1 MSLAS
6 SVHDI
11 QSLILSFHPVIVVET
26 AEEERMRAILQSV
39 ANQARL
45 TLFEWSITRGLTKG
59 DAPNS
64 VHRITAQPLDALKH
78 LDNLI
83 VDGIFLLKDFARHL
97 EDPMLARQFRE
108 TAERFTHS
116 KSALVLVGPVGSIPE
131 ALEPLVLRYPL
142 SLPGK
147 QELLEVVR
155 SVARS
160 MDSGIRWDF
169 KLPKEQLE
177 VLLGALKGLT
187 LNQARQAVARAIV
200 RNGRLDS
207 HAADAIMDHK
217 VETLREGG
225 LLEYYPS
232 SDNPFELGGFQNL
245 LAWLERARMGFS
257 PEAKAMG
264 LTPPRGILVVGV
276 QGCGKSLSAKA
287 IARTWHMP
295 LLKLDMGSL
304 YNKYMGETEKN
315 FRKALE
321 MAESLAPCVLWLD
334 EIEKALSTGSASSS
348 DDGVSL
354 RILGYFLT
362 WLQEQ
367 DKGIFVVATA
377 NNITRLPPELM
388 RKGRF
393 DETFFVDLPKEA
405 ERLAILKIHM
415 GLRNQD
421 PDSVDLQAITKATDG
436 FSGAE
441 LEQAL
446 IAALYRSLHAKAPLC
461 TQYILDEIS
470 QTIPLSCSRREDL
483 ERLRASA
490 KGRFV
495 PA

>member
-11 QSLILSFHPVIVVET
+11 RSLILSFHPVIAVET
-26 AEEERMRAILQSV
+26 TEEERLRSILQSV
-39 ANQARL
+39 CKKAHL
-45 TLFEWSITRGLTKG
+45 TLFEWSLTRGLTKA
-59 DAPNS
+59 DQPQSIN
-64 VHRITAQPLDALKH
+64 RTTAQPLEALKH
-78 LDNLI
+78 LNTLI
-83 VDGIFLLKDFARHL
+83 VEGVYLLKDFARHL
-97 EDPMLARQFRE
+97 EDPEVARQFRE

-116 KSALVLVGPVGSIPE
+116 KSALILVSSELDIPSR
-131 ALEPLVLRYPL
+131 LDSLVLRYPL
-142 SLPGK
+142 QLPGS
-147 QELLEVVR
+147 QELLEVVAT
-155 SVARS
+155 VARS
-160 MDSGIRWDF
+160 MNNGPRWDL
-169 KLPKEQLE
+169 KLPKPELE
-177 VLLGALKGLT
+177 ILLTALKGLT
-187 LNQARQAVARAIV
+187 LNQARQAVAHAII
-200 RNGRLDS
+200 RNGRLDGN
-207 HAADAIMDHK
+207 AAAAIQDHK
-217 VETLREGG
+217 VEILREGG

-232 SDNPFELGGFQNL
+232 TDNPFQLGGFANMLQ
-245 LAWLERARMGFS
+245 WLERARMGFT

-287 IARTWHMP
+287 IARAWSLP

-315 FRKALE
+315 FRKALD

-334 EIEKALSTGSASSS
+334 EIEKAISTGSQSDS

-354 RILGYFLT
+354 RILGHFLT

-377 NNITRLPPELM
+377 NNISRLPPELM

-393 DETFFVDLPKEA
+393 DEIFFVDLPTSE

-415 GLRNQD
+415 DLRKQAA
-421 PDSVDLQAITKATDG
+421 DSVDLQAVTAQTEG

-446 IAALYRSLHAKAPLC
+446 IAALYRSLHARAPLS
-461 TQYILDEIS
+461 TQHILDEVS
-470 QTIPLSCSRREDL
+470 QTIPLSISRKEDL
-483 ERLRASA
+483 QRLRSA
-490 KGRFV
+490 AQGRFV
-495 PA
+495 PV

>member
-11 QSLILSFHPVIVVET
+11 QSLILSFHPVILVET
-26 AEEERMRAILQSV
+26 AEEQRMRTILQSV

-45 TLFEWSITRGLTKG
+45 TLFEWSLTRGLTKG

-64 VHRITAQPLDALKH
+64 INRTTAQPLDALKH

-83 VDGIFLLKDFARHL
+83 VEGVFLLKDFARHL
-97 EDPMLARQFRE
+97 EDPMVARQFRE

-116 KSALVLVGPVGSIPE
+116 KSALVLVGPNGSIPE

-142 SLPGK
+142 RLPGQ
-147 QELLEVVR
+147 QELLEVVAT
-155 SVARS
+155 VGRS
-160 MDSGIRWDF
+160 MDNGMRWDAR
-169 KLPKEQLE
+169 LPKEELA

-200 RNGRLDS
+200 RNGRLDGN
-207 HAADAIMDHK
+207 AALAIMDHK
-217 VETLREGG
+217 VAILREGG

-245 LAWLERARMGFS
+245 LAWLERAHMGFS

-287 IARTWHMP
+287 IARAWKMP

-334 EIEKALSTGSASSS
+334 EIEKALSTGASSES

-354 RILGYFLT
+354 RILGHFLT
-362 WLQEQ
+362 WLQEH

-377 NNITRLPPELM
+377 NNISRLPPELM

-393 DETFFVDLPKEA
+393 DEIFFVDLPSEE
-405 ERLAILKIHM
+405 ERLSILQIQM
-415 GLRNQD
+415 GLRNQKL
-421 PDSVDLQAITKATDG
+421 DSVDLQAIAQATDG

-446 IAALYRSLHAKAPLC
+446 IAALYRSLHAKVPLC
-461 TQYILDEIS
+461 TQHIQDEVS
-470 QTIPLSCSRREDL
+470 QTIPLSHSRREDL
-483 ERLRASA
+483 DRLRASA

-495 PA
+495 PV